1 MRNHLLFAGV
11 WLLVL
16 PPSADAGTHKPYRW
30 QRRQSDIEPLSRRV
44 APPKGFSRSS
54 VKAGSYASWLRQLP
68 LLPRQSPVR
77 SYRGRLI
84 LPAKHPALL
93 AVIDIDVGK
102 RDRQHCVDAI
112 MRLRGEYLWS
122 VGKGGRVG
130 FAWAGGR
137 RFGFKAWKRGLR
149 PVKQGRRWEFV
160 AKSKPSRG
168 YRSFRR
174 YLGFMF
180 SWTGTMHQRGER
192 RVRPEQLQGGDFF
205 VQGGSP
211 GHAVIVLDLATD
223 GAGRRVALLAQ
234 SYMPAQD
241 VHVLR
246 GPQQGWFPLEAG
258 KTIKTPLWPSV
269 FSWKD
274 LRRFRD
280 AR

>member
-1 MRNHLLFAGV
+1 MKKTVSLVAFALAFGLASS
-11 WLLVL
+11 WAAK
-16 PPSADAGTHKPYRW
+16 PGPYRW
-30 QRRQSDIEPLSRRV
+30 QHRRADEEPLARRV
-44 APPKGFSRSS
+44 SPPKGFSRAV
-54 VKAGSYASWLRQLP
+54 VKERTYAYWLRHLP
-68 LLPRQSPVR
+68 LLAPRSPVR
-77 SYRGRLI
+77 SYRGRQI
-84 LPAKHPALL
+84 LPGDHEALL

-102 RDRQHCVDAI
+102 RDRQHCMDAI

-122 VGKGGRVG
+122 VGKGDRTA

-137 RFGFKAWKRGLR
+137 RFGYKQWRKGLR

-160 AKSKPSRG
+160 AKSRPSRG

-180 SWTGTMHQRGER
+180 SWTGTIHQRGER
-192 RVRPEQLQGGDFF
+192 RVRPEKLRIGDFF

-211 GHAVIVLDLATD
+211 GHAVIFLDIATNA
-223 GAGRRVALLAQ
+223 AGERVALLGQ

-246 GPQQGWFPLEAG
+246 GPKEGWFPLVAG
-258 KTIKTPLWPSV
+258 KAIKTPLWPKAFV
-269 FSWKD
+269 WKD